1 MFLKRASSKVLR
13 KILSCVR
20 FIVLSS
26 ISKVSKLSQF
36 NTAFLYRLCLLQD
49 VRMLL
54 YLDTVRIK
62 KKKKKNEQSIRRGNM
77 KLLTFILILK
87 VILLLFVSTYYFYN
101 NFNFLSF
108 LFINSS
114 QLIIY
119 FYIFKDLIFDY
130 WKNSKLSTVIND
142 FLRKLYFLN
151 IFFISFNYTLIIFM
165 IKSQNG
171 IN

>member
-1 MFLKRASSKVLR
+1 
-13 KILSCVR
+13 
-20 FIVLSS
+20 
-26 ISKVSKLSQF
+26 
-36 NTAFLYRLCLLQD
+36 
-49 VRMLL
+49 
-54 YLDTVRIK
+54 
-62 KKKKKNEQSIRRGNM
+62 M

-101 NFNFLSF
+101 NFKFLSL

-119 FYIFKDLIFDY
+119 FYIFKDLIFDC

-151 IFFISFNYTLIIFM
+151 ILFISFNYTLIIFM

-171 IN
+171 INKIMYLIKKPRSKGKIIKLNIKPSLMMRIRKKEIINL

>member
-1 MFLKRASSKVLR
+1 MCA
-13 KILSCVR
+13 

-87 VILLLFVSTYYFYN
+87 VILLLFVSIYYFYN
-101 NFNFLSF
+101 NFKFLSL
-108 LFINSS
+108 LFINAINY
-114 QLIIY
+114 LFLY
-119 FYIFKDLIFDY
+119 FQRFNFRLLKKFKTFDSDK
-130 WKNSKLSTVIND
+130 W